1 MIRAYQ
7 HAPTWNPAE
16 NCCVMQRL
24 RRRIQLIDAEDRNE
38 DDADY
43 AGRDAG
49 SEKDITDQ

>member
-1 MIRAYQ
+1 
-7 HAPTWNPAE
+7 
-16 NCCVMQRL
+16 MQRL

-43 AGRDAG
+43 AGTNGG